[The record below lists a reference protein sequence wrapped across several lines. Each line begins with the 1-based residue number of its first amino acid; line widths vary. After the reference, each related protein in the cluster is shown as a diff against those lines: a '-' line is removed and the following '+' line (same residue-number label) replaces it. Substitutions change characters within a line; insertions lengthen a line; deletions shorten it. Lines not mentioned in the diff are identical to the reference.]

1 MTNLEVH
8 NDDPKLGGDPGHL
21 MWTTA
26 RLDRPSGL
34 LVAQTRTQSVTLLG
48 GFHGSARVSL
58 LDNNGAIIASTM
70 PPSLARYGVDGRWIG
85 RSDRTD
91 VWTYQFDPAQ
101 ANAAVSLGLVHAWD
115 PQWLGVFEAIGKFFA
130 ALAKALSNS
139 GQGNGYTGTD
149 DGTTWSDAGDPWES
163 YSEALTAASTA
174 PAGWQDIGHANSIKS
189 IAAVPGKLFA
199 LSTNNQLW
207 AREPVLHEVNWN
219 LMGLAPPKA
228 VDLAAAR
235 GLLFAATEDNKLWM
249 GIEANLFQA
258 IWTEIGH
265 ADNVVAM
272 TALGD
277 VLYCATKTNILWS
290 RPPEARNID
299 WTKIGHANNLI
310 TMAAANGKLFCITN
324 DNKLWSRDAAAVD
337 IDWTMVSD
345 VPNTFAMAALNGKLF
360 IATTSNRLLARD
372 LP

>member
-1 MTNLEVH
+1 
-8 NDDPKLGGDPGHL
+8 

-26 RLDRPSGL
+26 CLDRPSGI
-34 LVAQTRTQSVTLLG
+34 LVARTRTQSVTLLG
-48 GFHGSARVSL
+48 GFHGCVL
-58 LDNNGAIIASTM
+58 VFVLDNSGAVTASTD
-70 PPSLARYGVDGRWIG
+70 AHTFGVDGRWIG
-85 RSDRTD
+85 KSDRTD
-91 VWTYQFDPAQ
+91 VWTHQFDPAQ
-101 ANAAVSLGLVHAWD
+101 ANAAVSLGLVHTWNPDWATIFKTIRGTFSEMLRNLSERIPCEWD
-115 PQWLGVFEAIGKFFA
+115 CTAESTEDRQ
-130 ALAKALSNS
+130 S
-139 GQGNGYTGTD
+139 
-149 DGTTWSDAGDPWES
+149 WSDVGDPWES
-163 YSEALTAASTA
+163 YSEALTAADSA
-174 PAGWQDIGHANSIKS
+174 PAGWQDIGHANSVKS

-235 GLLFAATEDNKLWM
+235 GLLFAATKDKKLWM
-249 GIEANLFQA
+249 GVQANLFQA
-258 IWTEIGH
+258 VWTEIGH
-265 ADNVVAM
+265 ANEVVAM

-277 VLYCATKTNILWS
+277 LLYCATRNNNLWS

-299 WTKIGHANNLI
+299 WTRIGHANNLT

-337 IDWTMVSD
+337 IDWMMVSD

-360 IATTSNRLLARD
+360 IATTSRLVVRD